1 MKFFE
6 NYDLAIPLDKWSLSD
21 SVSNDELGLQKASS
35 SQLTFKESRQFSG
48 RFHFCSV
55 PLAKKRKNI
64 IPKTL
69 MEAAMKNTICH

>member
-6 NYDLAIPLDKWSLSD
+6 NYDLTISLDKWSLSD
-21 SVSNDELGLQKASS
+21 SVTNEERGLHKTSS
-35 SQLTFKESRQFSG
+35 LLLTFKESQQFLG

-55 PLAKKRKNI
+55 PRAKRRKNI

-69 MEAAMKNTICH
+69 MEAAIKNTICH